1 MPPVTLS
8 KLKDDLIGHIVM
20 PDCVE
25 WLYGT
30 GLRRS
35 LTQFPAQPL
44 LEIANKIRPSVPKT
58 VPLYYS
64 IQHRPDLMRNLKIH
78 KQKYQ

>member
-1 MPPVTLS
+1 
-8 KLKDDLIGHIVM
+8 M

-25 WLYGT
+25 WHYET

-58 VPLYYS
+58 VQLCHS
-64 IQHRPDLMRNLKIH
+64 IQHRPYLMRNLKIH